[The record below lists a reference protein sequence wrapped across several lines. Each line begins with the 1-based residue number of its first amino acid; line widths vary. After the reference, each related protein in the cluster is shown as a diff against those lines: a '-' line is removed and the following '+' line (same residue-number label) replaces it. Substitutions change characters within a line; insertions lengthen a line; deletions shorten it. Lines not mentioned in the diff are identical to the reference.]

1 MTHLNESSRISGVI
15 SVAVLCSLSSKSCTQ
30 PSRMRHPMINTDIRV
45 WKSESTAKQSGTDSL
60 DRTTQGQTKV
70 MTTRFSKSLEKEAM
84 PCRLETSGKSWRAE
98 EEFDLAMSV
107 WVGIRYLEK
116 GSGASV
122 LFQVVDPIWSC
133 FSLCILSFMHRLV
146 F

>member
-1 MTHLNESSRISGVI
+1 MYTTLQD
-15 SVAVLCSLSSKSCTQ
+15 VA
-30 PSRMRHPMINTDIRV
+30 PMINTDIQV
-45 WKSESTAKQSGTDSL
+45 WKSESTAKQSGTNSL
-60 DRTTQGQTKV
+60 DCTAQGQTDV

-116 GSGASV
+116 GGPV
-122 LFQVVDPIWSC
+122 LLSC
-133 FSLCILSFMHRLV
+133 FRVLTQSGRASHSAFFHICIVWYFKVFSKCSQAPLCVCLCFSGLHYL
-146 F
+146 